1 LERSLNHLEGVVTK
15 ESVEDPIWGPIVTD
29 GIVPQ
34 VVDRLAVAIRLG
46 TLQDGE
52 RLPSTR
58 ELATRFDISRTLVQ
72 EALAELAEQGLI
84 SIRRGRTGGAFVQG
98 GSPGESTG
106 LTDTSTWTDDEHVL
120 QAALLIEGSIAAAV
134 AARRREASLHPVA
147 SLHRDVATTAFS
159 AEIPELARRA
169 ADALCA
175 ATENPQLV
183 RIHREIRDEL
193 EEVLPS
199 KELGLETRDRLVAAH
214 QRLMTALV
222 RGRPEPAR
230 RAAEAALLALHQ
242 RGR

>member
-1 LERSLNHLEGVVTK
+1 MTK
-15 ESVEDPIWGPIVTD
+15 ESLDDPLWGPVVTD

-46 TLQDGE
+46 TLHDGE

-58 ELATRFDISRTLVQ
+58 ELASRFDISRTLVQ

-98 GSPGESTG
+98 GAPA
-106 LTDTSTWTDDEHVL
+106 DTATLAEGRDTWSDDDHVL
-120 QAALLIEGSIAAAV
+120 QAALVIEGSIAAAV
-134 AARRREASLHPVA
+134 AARRREASLHPIA
-147 SLHRDVATTAFS
+147 SLHRDIATTAFS
-159 AEIPELARRA
+159 AEIPELARQA
-169 ADALCA
+169 SDALCA
-175 ATENPQLV
+175 ATENPQLI

-199 KELGLETRDRLVAAH
+199 RDLGLDTRERLIAAH

-242 RGR
+242 RSR